1 MNKLY
6 QVKLDEIQNL
16 KWQKVKNKLK
26 VKSLEEYVA
35 KKLEID
41 YQGK

>member
-1 MNKLY
+1 MDKSY
-6 QVKLDEIQNL
+6 QVRLDEIQNL

-26 VKSLEEYVA
+26 VKSLEEYVT